1 MTEQI
6 ISESKNRIRKLT
18 ADELVS
24 VSGGD
29 GGGGGVPIPPGVPLG
44 PVPRPLRPV
53 EGVPC

>member
-6 ISESKNRIRKLT
+6 IGEPKNTIRKLT

-29 GGGGGVPIPPGVPLG
+29 GGGGIPIPPGVPLG
-44 PVPRPLRPV
+44 PVPYPLPPV
-53 EGVPC
+53 EGLPC